1 MLTKNQALE
10 LVRQRLPE
18 GADVLE
24 DATVERSYG
33 WLFFVQSKRYI
44 ETRDF
49 KAKLIGSG
57 GTLVEKHTGRCID
70 FGSAFSTDIN
80 LQIYEA
86 GYLDHPDND
95 LVVTEVSQIDEAVR
109 LLTRLNITYVVPEVS
124 SGTTWRIPKVYTQH
138 QISAKLS
145 RLPCR
150 LNLGGLYF
158 RWEVLE
164 QMKSSGALRFSLV
177 PNDGARNEV

>member
-10 LVRQRLPE
+10 LARKRLSQ
-18 GADVLE
+18 GCDVLE
-24 DATVERSYG
+24 DWTVERSYG
-33 WLFFVQSKRYI
+33 WLFFAQSKRFI

-49 KAKLIGSG
+49 DEALVGSG

-70 FGSAFSTDIN
+70 FVSAFSTEVN

-86 GYLDHPDND
+86 GYLDHPDYD
-95 LVVTEVSQIDEAVR
+95 LVVTEVSQMDEAIR
-109 LLTRLNITYVVPEVS
+109 LLTRLRIQYVVPEIS
-124 SGTTWRIPKVYTQH
+124 CGTTWRIPQDYTHRQLH
-138 QISAKLS
+138 DKLS

-158 RWEVLE
+158 RWEVVE
-164 QMKSSGALRFSLV
+164 QMKSSGALRFSLI
-177 PNDGARNEV
+177 PSEGACNEV